1 MKLIDL
7 SRYGPV
13 HRFADYHVYKTLA
26 AISDGRRKGRKQ
38 LADAVGVGE
47 GSMRTILEYL
57 RDHDLV
63 EIKQTGV
70 SISKKGVDFLNGFP
84 IQVGLVTKSD
94 SSIGQTSVAVLV
106 KGMSEKIKIG
116 VEQRDAAVKAGAE
129 GATTIIAKSGELWII
144 PDYNL
149 DVQKKS
155 FAAELRGIFSVRDG
169 DVIIIGTGQ
178 NYRQAEDGALSAAF
192 DLI

>member
-26 AISDGRRKGRKQ
+26 VIADGRRRGRKQ
-38 LADAVGVGE
+38 LAETIGVGE

-70 SISKKGVDFLNGFP
+70 TISKKGLDFLNGFP

-94 SSIGQTSVAVLV
+94 SSIGQTAVAVLV
-106 KGMSEKIKIG
+106 RSMADKIKIG

-129 GATTIIAKSGELWII
+129 GATTIVVKGGELWIL

-149 DVQKKS
+149 DVHKKAFS
-155 FAAELRGIFSVRDG
+155 AELRSMFQVKDG

>member
-38 LADAVGVGE
+38 LSDAVGVGE

-70 SISKKGVDFLNGFP
+70 SISKKGMDFLNGFP
-84 IQVGLVTKSD
+84 IQVGLITKSD

-106 KGMSEKIKIG
+106 RSMADRIKIG
-116 VEQRDAAVKAGAE
+116 VEQRDAAVRAGAE
-129 GATTIIAKSGELWII
+129 GATTIVMKGGNLWII

-149 DVQKKS
+149 DENKKA
-155 FAAELRGIFSVRDG
+155 FAAEIRGIFQIKDG

-178 NYRQAEDGALSAAF
+178 DYRQAEDGALSAAF